1 MDKELQRSIRK
12 VHIARNQSEN
22 INSGWVLLQVF
33 VYFFFAIKIEIQS
46 TQEWRATKRHEFSKT
61 RREKKTENIQEKSFR
76 KYLTI
81 KGVLSI
87 LDINYLDHWLEESIP
102 EAENSTENLALRR
115 KRLLTQTSV

>member
-22 INSGWVLLQVF
+22 INSGWVLLQASF
-33 VYFFFAIKIEIQS
+33 VLFFCDKIEIHS
-46 TQEWRATKRHEFSKT
+46 TQEWRATKRHGFSKI

-87 LDINYLDHWLEESIP
+87 LDLNYLDHWLEESIP
-102 EAENSTENLALRR
+102 EAEKATENLALRR